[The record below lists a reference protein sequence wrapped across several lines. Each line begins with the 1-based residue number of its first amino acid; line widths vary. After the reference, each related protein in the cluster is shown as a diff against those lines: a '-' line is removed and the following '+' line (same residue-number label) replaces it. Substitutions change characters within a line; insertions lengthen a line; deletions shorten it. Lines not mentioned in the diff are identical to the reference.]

1 MADQRRKTGVIGERL
16 ARRHLERA
24 GYEILDQNFRTRHGE
39 LDLVA
44 ADDRGIV
51 FCEVKTRVSGSG
63 GPPSPFDSIGAGKRR
78 RLRRMATEWLSHSD
92 RARWPRGAGE
102 LRFDAIGIRLGPTD
116 EVLELEHL
124 ENAF

>member
-1 MADQRRKTGVIGERL
+1 MADQRRKTGVTGERL

-51 FCEVKTRVSGSG
+51 F
-63 GPPSPFDSIGAGKRR
+63 
-78 RLRRMATEWLSHSD
+78 
-92 RARWPRGAGE
+92 
-102 LRFDAIGIRLGPTD
+102 
-116 EVLELEHL
+116 
-124 ENAF
+124 